1 MATYD
6 YDVEYNDD
14 GDTTLLIPD
23 GEQIVNNERMQ
34 TIKAQLQA
42 LRTQDPTMEMDFP
55 VDADEADEA
64 DEAEEAEEPDVTSI
78 VQQVHIGEKCTIE
91 FAKRLNVFDNNN
103 YILGLTDEDL
113 TRLNTYVLNE
123 NNELISSIE
132 HKYNVCEVKDNIAY
146 ENCALATSNLY
157 LTTAYDEI
165 SNHYVCTIPENMK
178 LPKNAKYQ
186 FTQSTTSNIIKPV
199 SEIYFKNMKTNF
211 CEERWHDWFCIPNYH
226 LNNRWYNEVPTEL
239 STSKSIGNCF
249 KPCQFGYL
257 PADENKAK
265 CILKK
270 QYNGGQYKYDFDYNP
285 IALVCLLG
293 TSFDI
298 FKSQYSKYLN
308 NRKQIFESSTD
319 VELLKNKDNINVI
332 DAVKTS
338 IENKDNVIWTSLKT
352 DIQKYVNDML
362 VSIPDLSSN
371 IINTNVVVPSITV
384 QLALQTLPLSKEN
397 IEHAYSIAENISIIV
412 GDTPKYKEWFLDL
425 KSTTGVENMDQF
437 VNIIR
442 MLKRACNVCFDGKHT
457 NFSKN
462 YLLHIIKRPPITI
475 DETYEPYVDELKVN
489 SFHFLQKKERWYFD
503 EYIDIFTSYRDAIYT
518 FIFYVIIVLC
528 ILILYVIYTVFYPY
542 INQFLN
548 SFITL
553 IIFMYFD
560 VKYYLYRYLVNS
572 YAVDDREYQKLTFI
586 KKLYQTFRDYDI
598 KNYL

>member
-14 GDTTLLIPD
+14 EDTTLFIPD

-34 TIKAQLQA
+34 TISAQLQA

-64 DEAEEAEEPDVTSI
+64 DEAEEPDVTSI

-123 NNELISSIE
+123 NNQLISSIE

-146 ENCALATSNLY
+146 ENCALATNNLY

-165 SNHYVCTIPENMK
+165 SNQYVCTIPENMR
-178 LPKNAKYQ
+178 LPKNAKYK
-186 FTQSTTSNIIKPV
+186 FTRSTTSNIVKPV

-239 STSKSIGNCF
+239 STSKSIGKCF

-270 QYNGGQYKYDFDYNP
+270 QYNGGQYKYDFDYTP
-285 IALVCLLG
+285 IALICLLG
-293 TSFDI
+293 TTFDI
-298 FKSQYSKYLN
+298 FKRHYYEIYLN
-308 NRKQIFESSTD
+308 NLKTKISSSSD
-319 VELLKNKDNINVI
+319 KELLKNKDDINVI
-332 DAVKTS
+332 DALQTS
-338 IENKDNVIWTSLKT
+338 IANKDNVIWTEFKS
-352 DIQKYVNDML
+352 DIQNYVNDML
-362 VSIPDLSSN
+362 VSIPDLNIN
-371 IINTNVVVPSITV
+371 IIDANVVVPNTKI
-384 QLALQTLPLSKEN
+384 QLAIQSIPLNKEN
-397 IEHAYSIAENISIIV
+397 IEHAYAIAKKINGLT
-412 GDTPKYKEWFLDL
+412 GDDDKYREWALEL
-425 KSTTGVENMDQF
+425 QSTIGIQETHL

-442 MLKRACNVCFDGKHT
+442 MLKRACNVCFNGKDT
-457 NFSKN
+457 TFSVN
-462 YLLHIIKRPPITI
+462 YLLDNTIEKQPISI
-475 DETYEPYVDELKVN
+475 DETYEPFVGQYIVN
-489 SFHFLQKKERWYFD
+489 SFHFLQKRERWYFD
-503 EYIDIFTSYRDAIYT
+503 DYVNDFKSYQDAVYIFIYFVIVVLGIF
-518 FIFYVIIVLC
+518 
-528 ILILYVIYTVFYPY
+528 ILYVIYTVFYPY